1 MLKTQNRAQR
11 GFTTGSSPM
20 NSALIVEECYRDA
33 KDKNIDFQLILLDAK
48 AAFDTV
54 VHSHMLRRVFLA
66 GIDNR
71 HWTLIKSL
79 HENAKSSVKWD
90 GNISEPFNVN
100 QGVRQGGILSTDLY
114 KLYINPLLDRL
125 ETSGLGLKIGNISVS
140 NTACADDIAL
150 ISEIPDEAQT
160 LVNMATDFAFMEG
173 YQLQTTESVAMNVS
187 SKKNQIYNSKSP
199 LQIGS
204 NNMPFVDNAVHLG
217 IIRTTSLRGN
227 TTTNV
232 DENIKKARR
241 SAYGLFSSG
250 FHGYN
255 GLDVDTML
263 HLYKIYILPVLL
275 YGLELILPQGPQLE
289 QLEIAQKRLL
299 KQILALPNSVA
310 DIAVYILTGILPI
323 EAQIHIRALGLFNN
337 VCRQAEDSSEKA
349 LARRQLLVK
358 PDSSTSWFVGIK
370 HLHRKYELK
379 EAISYLDEPES
390 KTKWTRT
397 VKEAVYKKWVDKIT
411 SLIPLY
417 KGLTFLT
424 FENLEKGK
432 IHPLFKVNCHT
443 GKDISRLSVKLKLL
457 TGSYILQSKR
467 IRMYKTE
474 TEATCLL
481 CKEKEE
487 TMEHFILGCRCLET
501 IRNTLLH
508 ELVTKLKECDI
519 DFWQLNESNKIQLI
533 LDSTTIGKTRKI
545 TSASAQLVEILTRR
559 LIFQLHI
566 TR

>member
-1 MLKTQNRAQR
+1 MLKTQKRAQQ

-20 NSALIVEECYRDA
+20 NSALIVEECYREA
-33 KDKNIDFQLILLDAK
+33 KDNNIDFQLILLDAK

-125 ETSGLGLKIGNISVS
+125 EASGLGLKIGNISVS

-150 ISEIPDEAQT
+150 IISEIPVEAQT

-173 YQLQTTESVAMNVS
+173 YQLQPTKSVAINVS
-187 SKKNQIYNSKSP
+187 SKKNQTYNSKSP
-199 LQIGS
+199 LQMGS
-204 NNMPFVDNAVHLG
+204 NNMPFVDNTVHLG
-217 IIRTTSLRGN
+217 IIRTTSLNGN

-289 QLEIAQKRLL
+289 QLEIAQRG
-299 KQILALPNSVA
+299 
-310 DIAVYILTGILPI
+310 Y
-323 EAQIHIRALGLFNN
+323 
-337 VCRQAEDSSEKA
+337 SS
-349 LARRQLLVK
+349 
-358 PDSSTSWFVGIK
+358 
-370 HLHRKYELK
+370 KY
-379 EAISYLDEPES
+379 
-390 KTKWTRT
+390 
-397 VKEAVYKKWVDKIT
+397 
-411 SLIPLY
+411 
-417 KGLTFLT
+417 
-424 FENLEKGK
+424 
-432 IHPLFKVNCHT
+432 
-443 GKDISRLSVKLKLL
+443 
-457 TGSYILQSKR
+457 
-467 IRMYKTE
+467 
-474 TEATCLL
+474 
-481 CKEKEE
+481 
-487 TMEHFILGCRCLET
+487 
-501 IRNTLLH
+501 
-508 ELVTKLKECDI
+508 
-519 DFWQLNESNKIQLI
+519 
-533 LDSTTIGKTRKI
+533 
-545 TSASAQLVEILTRR
+545 
-559 LIFQLHI
+559 
-566 TR
+566 

>member
-1 MLKTQNRAQR
+1 MTKANSSCCSFPLTPIAIQYEAKVYN
-11 GFTTGSSPM
+11 FTFKCSPRVRVKSDYKIGICCF
-20 NSALIVEECYRDA
+20 SAKHTA
-33 KDKNIDFQLILLDAK
+33 
-48 AAFDTV
+48 
-54 VHSHMLRRVFLA
+54 LRRKNKTGWL
-66 GIDNR
+66 GI
-71 HWTLIKSL
+71 
-79 HENAKSSVKWD
+79 
-90 GNISEPFNVN
+90 
-100 QGVRQGGILSTDLY
+100 
-114 KLYINPLLDRL
+114 
-125 ETSGLGLKIGNISVS
+125 
-140 NTACADDIAL
+140 
-150 ISEIPDEAQT
+150 
-160 LVNMATDFAFMEG
+160 
-173 YQLQTTESVAMNVS
+173 
-187 SKKNQIYNSKSP
+187 
-199 LQIGS
+199 
-204 NNMPFVDNAVHLG
+204 AVHLG
-217 IIRTTSLRGN
+217 IIRATSLRGN

-232 DENIKKARR
+232 DENIKKTRR

-263 HLYKIYILPVLL
+263 HLYKIYTLPVLL

-323 EAQIHIRALGLFNN
+323 EAQMHIQALGLFNN

-349 LARRQLLVK
+349 LARRQLIVK
-358 PDSSTSWFVGIK
+358 PDSSASWFVGIE

-432 IHPLFKVNCHT
+432 IHPLFVFFR
-443 GKDISRLSVKLKLL
+443 SRLSVKLKLL

-501 IRNTLLH
+501 VRNPVLH

-519 DFWQLNESNKIQLI
+519 DFWQLNETKKIQLI

-545 TSASAQLVEILTRR
+545 TSASAQRVELLTRR

-566 TR
+566 TRYRAILDQK

>member
-1 MLKTQNRAQR
+1 
-11 GFTTGSSPM
+11 
-20 NSALIVEECYRDA
+20 
-33 KDKNIDFQLILLDAK
+33 
-48 AAFDTV
+48 
-54 VHSHMLRRVFLA
+54 MLRRVFLA

-173 YQLQTTESVAMNVS
+173 YQLQPTKSVVINVS
-187 SKKNQIYNSKSP
+187 SKKNQTYNSKSP
-199 LQIGS
+199 LQMGS

-299 KQILALPNSVA
+299 KQILALLNSVA

-323 EAQIHIRALGLFNN
+323 EAHLHIRALGLFNN

-349 LARRQLLVK
+349 LARRQLIVK
-358 PDSSTSWFVGIK
+358 PDSSASWFVGIK

-379 EAISYLDEPES
+379 EAISYLDKPES
-390 KTKWTRT
+390 KTKWTCT

-432 IHPLFKVNCHT
+432 FHPLFKVNCHT

-457 TGSYILQSKR
+457 T
-467 IRMYKTE
+467 
-474 TEATCLL
+474 
-481 CKEKEE
+481 
-487 TMEHFILGCRCLET
+487 
-501 IRNTLLH
+501 
-508 ELVTKLKECDI
+508 
-519 DFWQLNESNKIQLI
+519 
-533 LDSTTIGKTRKI
+533 
-545 TSASAQLVEILTRR
+545 
-559 LIFQLHI
+559 
-566 TR
+566 

>member
-1 MLKTQNRAQR
+1 
-11 GFTTGSSPM
+11 
-20 NSALIVEECYRDA
+20 
-33 KDKNIDFQLILLDAK
+33 
-48 AAFDTV
+48 
-54 VHSHMLRRVFLA
+54 MLRRVFLA

-100 QGVRQGGILSTDLY
+100 QGVRQGEILSTDLY

-125 ETSGLGLKIGNISVS
+125 ETSGLGFKIGNISVS
-140 NTACADDIAL
+140 NTACADDIVL

-173 YQLQTTESVAMNVS
+173 YQLQLTKSVVINMS
-187 SKKNQIYNSKSP
+187 SKKNQTYNSKSP

-263 HLYKIYILPVLL
+263 QLYKIYILPVLL

-323 EAQIHIRALGLFNN
+323 EEQMHIRALGLFNN

-349 LARRQLLVK
+349 LARRQLIVK
-358 PDSSTSWFVGIK
+358 LDSSSASWFVGIK

-397 VKEAVYKKWVDKIT
+397 VKEAVYRKWVDKIT
-411 SLIPLY
+411 SVIPLY

-443 GKDISRLSVKLKLL
+443 ARHLQTFCETQIAYWIVH
-457 TGSYILQSKR
+457 TVQSKR

-501 IRNTLLH
+501 VRNPVLH
-508 ELVTKLKECDI
+508 ELVTKLK
-519 DFWQLNESNKIQLI
+519 L
-533 LDSTTIGKTRKI
+533 R
-545 TSASAQLVEILTRR
+545 V
-559 LIFQLHI
+559 
-566 TR
+566 

>member
-1 MLKTQNRAQR
+1 M
-11 GFTTGSSPM
+11 
-20 NSALIVEECYRDA
+20 
-33 KDKNIDFQLILLDAK
+33 
-48 AAFDTV
+48 
-54 VHSHMLRRVFLA
+54 
-66 GIDNR
+66 
-71 HWTLIKSL
+71 
-79 HENAKSSVKWD
+79 
-90 GNISEPFNVN
+90 
-100 QGVRQGGILSTDLY
+100 
-114 KLYINPLLDRL
+114 
-125 ETSGLGLKIGNISVS
+125 
-140 NTACADDIAL
+140 
-150 ISEIPDEAQT
+150 
-160 LVNMATDFAFMEG
+160 
-173 YQLQTTESVAMNVS
+173 
-187 SKKNQIYNSKSP
+187 QISKSP
-199 LQIGS
+199 
-204 NNMPFVDNAVHLG
+204 
-217 IIRTTSLRGN
+217 II
-227 TTTNV
+227 
-232 DENIKKARR
+232 
-241 SAYGLFSSG
+241 SG
-250 FHGYN
+250 Y
-255 GLDVDTML
+255 D
-263 HLYKIYILPVLL
+263 
-275 YGLELILPQGPQLE
+275 GLELILPQGPQLE

-349 LARRQLLVK
+349 LARRQLIVK

-432 IHPLFKVNCHT
+432 IHPLFKINCHT

-501 IRNTLLH
+501 VRNPVLH

-519 DFWQLNESNKIQLI
+519 DFWQLNETNKIQLI

-566 TR
+566 TRYRAILDQK